1 VASFGADAHGSAAA
15 DAVGFGAD
23 GDGVADRL
31 YPLPPR
37 PVVDGEGPRVAGA
50 VVGAAAGGAAA
61 GFGVTPTVTA
71 RNSSTTPA
79 LQEIVIDTST
89 GPWWNTTGTA
99 WLAPTDVTVF
109 PPTRRVA
116 FWPSRLTNVTLLS
129 AGTLSRLALG
139 CDLQTSMLSTLP
151 PLNSTAGVDSGSSAC
166 AAPAINTGPALS
178 AAAARI
184 LAILGTTAEY
194 ITIQR
199 LGRGHVHGRFVA
211 LCR

>member
-1 VASFGADAHGSAAA
+1 MV
-15 DAVGFGAD
+15 
-23 GDGVADRL
+23 
-31 YPLPPR
+31 
-37 PVVDGEGPRVAGA
+37 GA
-50 VVGAAAGGAAA
+50 VAGGAAA

-79 LQEIVIDTST
+79 LQEMVIDTST

-109 PPTRRVA
+109 PPTRSVA

-129 AGTLSRLALG
+129 EGTVSRLVLG
-139 CDLQTSMLSTLP
+139 WDLQTSMLSTLP
-151 PLNSTAGVDSGSSAC
+151 PLNSTAGAASGSAL
-166 AAPAINTGPALS
+166 AAPATNAGPAPS

-199 LGRGHVHGRFVA
+199 LGREHVQDRRRRFVA
-211 LCR
+211 LCKH